1 MLKKNDEIALTIDSC
16 TALGSGVGKYDGMT
30 VFAANTAPGDHVL
43 LHIIK
48 AKPNYAVGKVV
59 KVIHPSKMR
68 ITPEC
73 NIFEKCGGCAFG
85 HLNYK
90 DELQIK
96 YDQIKENFQ
105 RLGGIDIEPMPI
117 IPSVNEKR
125 YRNKAQFPVSTDK
138 FGFAEIGF
146 FAPHS
151 HRVID
156 CTDCLLQPEDFRKI
170 TDIFRDWIRLHKISA
185 YDERSRKGVLR
196 HIYLRKAVS
205 TGEIM
210 VCAVINGDSL
220 PCADELV
227 FELTDAIPQIKS
239 IVLNINKKDTNVV
252 LGEKCVTLYGRDY
265 IQDEL
270 CGLKF
275 NISPLSFYQVNHD
288 TAELLYKKAAE
299 YACLTGSETLLDLY
313 CGTGTIGLTMADRV
327 KELIGVEIIPQAVE
341 NAAENAKLN
350 GIGNAR
356 FICADAAKA
365 AEMLESEGVRPDII
379 VVDPPRK
386 GCDEALIG
394 TMAKMRPERIVY
406 VSCDSATLARDCKR
420 LAEFGYEVK
429 EVTPVD
435 MFPRAPHCEAVC
447 KLVYKDIN
455 S

>member
-1 MLKKNDEIALTIDSC
+1 MLKKNDEIALNIDSC
-16 TALGSGVGKYDGMT
+16 TALGSGVGKYKGMT

-68 ITPEC
+68 ITPAC
-73 NIFEKCGGCAFG
+73 NVFEKCGGCAFG

-96 YDQIKENFQ
+96 YTQVKDNFN
-105 RLGGIDIEPMPI
+105 RLGGLDIIPQPI
-117 IPSVNEKR
+117 IPSVSENR

-138 FGFAEIGF
+138 FGLAEIGF

-151 HRVID
+151 HRVVD
-156 CTDCLLQPEDFRKI
+156 CADCLLQPEDFKKI
-170 TDIFRDWIRLHKISA
+170 TDIFRNWIRIFKIPA
-185 YDERSRKGVLR
+185 YDERSRKGILR

-210 VCAVINGDSL
+210 VCAVINGNSL
-220 PCADELV
+220 PYSDELV
-227 FELTDAIPQIKS
+227 FELTDAMPSIKS
-239 IVLNINKKDTNVV
+239 IILNINKKDTNVV
-252 LGEKCVTLYGRDY
+252 LGDKCITLYGKDY
-265 IQDEL
+265 ITDIL

-288 TAELLYKKAAE
+288 TAEILYKKAAE
-299 YACLTGSETLLDLY
+299 YADLKGDETLLDLY
-313 CGTGTIGLTMADRV
+313 CGTGTIGLTMAN
-327 KELIGVEIIPQAVE
+327 KAKSLIGVEIIPQAVE
-341 NAAENAKLN
+341 NANRNAELN
-350 GIGNAR
+350 GVKNAR

-365 AEMLESEGVRPDII
+365 AEMLESEGVRPDVI

-386 GCDEALIG
+386 GCDESLIG
-394 TMAKMRPERIVY
+394 TIAKMNPERIVY

-420 LAEFGYEVK
+420 LKEYGYEVK
-429 EVTPVD
+429 EATPVD
-435 MFPRAPHCEAVC
+435 MFPRAPHCETVAVLS
-447 KLVYKDIN
+447 KIHN
-455 S
+455 